1 MQSNYS
7 KIWLIVLLLLSLSAS
22 VLAAEPDPIVIVVTG
37 TLLPSEISAT
47 SALVEVIEVEP
58 DEEIETVW
66 ELLDEIPGVQ
76 LNQSRPFPGGVS
88 TVSIWGSHSA
98 HVLVLVDG
106 VALNSSQSGTYDL
119 SLIPLEAVERIEI
132 QKGSSSSLYGTS
144 AIGGVINIIT
154 KKGYDSRS
162 SVKLKIGSWGQREA
176 ILTSQGELAS
186 DMYYALNLGYRSG
199 DGYLEHSAY
208 RAGDLYASVTRDLDP
223 YSSITLSMLAL
234 DNDSEIPSDYAE
246 SDQGS
251 KKLRFHGRYQK
262 EEEGGLLE
270 AALWQDS
277 EEIEY
282 QSYPPLPG
290 YDKHLV
296 KAIGYNLIRSWA
308 NNDTTL
314 SVATDGRFDKIDSTK
329 IDSLK
334 RIANYGLTAEIK
346 APLRAGWEVLAAGR
360 IDYHSQ
366 FGVHFSPR
374 VGLTTGAFGGLVK
387 LNLGSAFKAPT
398 ANDLFWQRDDWGYE
412 GNPDLRPERSWSA
425 EAQYLSGS
433 RADNQWGISGFYR
446 KVDDLIDNLE
456 VSSGVY
462 RRMNIAQVEV
472 VGAEVSASQRISADL
487 TAQIHATVLTATGYD
502 EVGFA
507 PARLE
512 YGLSLKYRASSKL
525 AGTLKVAGA
534 GKRYN
539 GLPGYTTVDL
549 TANYQIGAGAKVH
562 AAIINLFDEEYQL
575 NKWDTTPGRQF
586 KAGITWSF

>member
-199 DGYLEHSAY
+199 DGYQEHSAY
-208 RAGDLYASVTRDLDP
+208 TSGDLYSSWIRDLDP
-223 YSSITLSMLAL
+223 YSSIALSVLAI
-234 DNDSEIPSDYAE
+234 DNECQTPAVGGYSEGVQKNNRLRLQSRYMRED
-246 SDQGS
+246 DDGS
-251 KKLRFHGRYQK
+251 Y
-262 EEEGGLLE
+262 LE
-270 AALWQDS
+270 AALWWDA
-277 EEIEY
+277 EEIDY
-282 QSYPPLPG
+282 QGDFSSK
-290 YDKHLV
+290 DRTNT
-296 KAIGYNLIRSWA
+296 IGYNLIRSWVMNHA
-308 NNDTTL
+308 TL
-314 SVATDGRFDKIDSTK
+314 SVATDGRFDEVNSTYLDSV
-329 IDSLK
+329 K
-334 RIANYGLTAEIK
+334 RLSNYGLTAEVM
-346 APLRAGWEVLAAGR
+346 APIGVGWEALAVGR
-360 IDYHSQ
+360 VDYHSQ
-366 FGVHFSPR
+366 FGAHFSPR
-374 VGLTTGAFGGLVK
+374 VGLVKSAFGGLVK
-387 LNLGSAFKAPT
+387 LNVGSAFKAPT
-398 ANDLFWQRDDWGYE
+398 ANDLYVSYV
-412 GNPDLRPERSWSA
+412 GNPDLKPERGWSA
-425 EAQYLSGS
+425 EAQYLSES
-433 RADNQWGISGFYR
+433 RAGSQWGISGFYR
-446 KVDDLIDNLE
+446 KVDDLIAWVPVDPNDLGGLWQPKNFAE
-456 VSSGVY
+456 
-462 RRMNIAQVEV
+462 VEV
-472 VGAEVSASQRISADL
+472 VGAEVSVSQRIRSDL
-487 TAQIHATVLTATGYD
+487 TAQAYATILSATGYD
-502 EVGFA
+502 EEEFTPA
-507 PARLE
+507 PLE
-512 YGLSLKYRASSKL
+512 YGLTLLYQPSPKL
-525 AGTLKVAGA
+525 TGTLKLAGA

-539 GLPGYTTVDL
+539 GLAAYTTVDL
-549 TANYQIGAGAKVH
+549 GVHYQFRPDVRVH
-562 AAIINLFDEEYQL
+562 ASLTNLFDEEYQL
-575 NKWDTTPGRQF
+575 VASYPMPGRQF
-586 KAGITWSF
+586 KAGITCAF